1 MAPMLDEAALAGHL
15 SKLGWKAAPHGD
27 RTWRC
32 AHVTP
37 EGDLVVYVRLTD
49 NWVIASIVPFLQ
61 TRGGNSFELCRWL
74 LRQNRDMFQA
84 KFGIDDD
91 GDIVL
96 TVEVPTESLDF
107 SELRSALESLVR
119 HGSKLRGVLRAASEA
134 ARARGIAT

>member
-1 MAPMLDEAALAGHL
+1 MQAMLDEATLTGYL
-15 SKLGWKAAPHGD
+15 RTLGWHASPHGE

-32 AHVTP
+32 AQPTH
-37 EGDLVVYVRLTD
+37 EGDLHVFVRLSE

-84 KFGIDDD
+84 KFAIDDD
-91 GDIVL
+91 GDVVL

-107 SELRSALESLVR
+107 SELRAAFEALVQNGAR
-119 HGSKLRGVLRAASEA
+119 LRGVLRAASEA
-134 ARARGIAT
+134 ARARGTAT

>member
-1 MAPMLDEAALAGHL
+1 MLDEATLARHL
-15 SKLGWKAAPHGD
+15 SALGWKAEPHGE
-27 RTWRC
+27 RTWHC
-32 AHVTP
+32 AHATP
-37 EGDLVVYVRLTD
+37 EGDLHVFVRLTD
-49 NWVIASIVPFLQ
+49 NWVIASVVPFLQ

-91 GDIVL
+91 GDVVL

-119 HGSKLRGVLRAASEA
+119 HGAKLRGVLRAASEA
-134 ARARGIAT
+134 ARARGSAP

>member
-1 MAPMLDEAALAGHL
+1 MLAMLDEAALARHL
-15 SKLGWKAAPHGD
+15 GALGWNAEPHGEH
-27 RTWRC
+27 TWRC
-32 AHVTP
+32 VHATP
-37 EGDLVVYVRLTD
+37 EGDLNIFVRLTE
-49 NWVIASIVPFLQ
+49 NWVIGSIVPFLQ

-91 GDIVL
+91 GDVVL

-107 SELRSALESLVR
+107 SELRSAFESLLR

-134 ARARGIAT
+134 ARARAPST